1 MFSRLKKLSKSA
13 KLAVMYAGG
22 VCKRIFEVILPHT
35 THHDDQTDINAIQRQ
50 IISLEESERTLAS
63 RYGMVGNFD
72 PVEVFSEAKR
82 RAFAHHHHSF
92 EDLQELDRLNNLR
105 LRLAELRLSGV
116 HEADPRA
123 NVSLSCIYIL
133 YIRNFQFTIA

>member
-1 MFSRLKKLSKSA
+1 MFSHLKKLAKNAILVTRRAGSA
-13 KLAVMYAGG
+13 
-22 VCKRIFEVILPHT
+22 CKRIFGT
-35 THHDDQTDINAIQRQ
+35 TRPRATHLDGQAEMNTIQDQIK
-50 IISLEESERTLAS
+50 SLEETEQTLAS

-92 EDLQELDRLNNLR
+92 EELQELDRLNNLR

-116 HEADPRA
+116 HEATTPHA
-123 NVSLSCIYIL
+123 NSFATYLPSIYH
-133 YIRNFQFTIA
+133 FPHHV